1 MDLEDIRRLAT
12 GGIGAFPP
20 TALPTAAAWLWD
32 YGEATGDARYCSLSR
47 TIEMITA
54 AFDANYD
61 EDAGRAR
68 CRASVGWKHPRSPH
82 ARSCMPSAIRMMKM
96 AIGVWINVCSHPLT
110 TIWPQLQI
118 TTVNHS
124 CVFSHVG
131 SAVNR

>member
-54 AFDANYD
+54 AFDANYEGLGNAILNEVD
-61 EDAGRAR
+61 GVLATRMPDALGAELPSDGSTLAR
-68 CRASVGWKHPRSPH
+68 LMREA
-82 ARSCMPSAIRMMKM
+82 
-96 AIGVWINVCSHPLT
+96 VCQALS
-110 TIWPQLQI
+110 
-118 TTVNHS
+118 
-124 CVFSHVG
+124 G
-131 SAVNR
+131 